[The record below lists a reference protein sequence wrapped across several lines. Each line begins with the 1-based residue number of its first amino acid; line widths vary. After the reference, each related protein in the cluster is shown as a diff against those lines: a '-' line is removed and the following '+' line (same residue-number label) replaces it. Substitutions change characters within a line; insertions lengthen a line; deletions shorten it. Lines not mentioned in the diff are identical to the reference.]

1 MSIRRLQ
8 SSFRASSRAGFS
20 IVEFLLAAVIL
31 GIGLLGLAAL
41 TVMSTKGFG
50 GSRTRNGAS
59 NLAGSVL
66 DRLALDGRLSAAVR
80 SNGGTVPA
88 SALIANATADQVNAY
103 ADPATAYTAFDL
115 QGQATN
121 TTPVYTVTWVRR
133 ASKTAL
139 TPAATSL
146 SLSAEVIVNVAWNE
160 AVKSSSGTTTV
171 PRYLS
176 FSRSIRY

>member
-1 MSIRRLQ
+1 MSTRTFH
-8 SSFRASSRAGFS
+8 SSPRAGFS
-20 IVEFLLAAVIL
+20 IIEFLLAAMIL
-31 GIGLLGLAAL
+31 GVGLLGLAAL
-41 TVMSTKGFG
+41 TVMSVKGFG
-50 GSRTRNGAS
+50 GSRTRNAAS
-59 NLAGSVL
+59 DLAGSVL
-66 DRLALDGRLSAAVR
+66 DRLALDGRLSAAIR
-80 SNGGTVPA
+80 SNGGTIP
-88 SALIANATADQVNAY
+88 STALVAAATDDAVNTY
-103 ADPATAYTAFDL
+103 ADPATTFTTFDL

-146 SLSAEVIVNVAWNE
+146 SASAEVVVNVAWNE
-160 AVKSSSGTTTV
+160 AVKGSSGTTTAV